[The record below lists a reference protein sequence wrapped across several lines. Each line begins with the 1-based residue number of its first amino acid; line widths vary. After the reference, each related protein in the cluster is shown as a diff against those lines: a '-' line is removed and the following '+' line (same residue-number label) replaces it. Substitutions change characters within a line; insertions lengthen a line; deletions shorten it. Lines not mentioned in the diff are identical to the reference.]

1 MSGNV
6 EKAPFELSR
15 EALEILEANK
25 RQMEADLA
33 AGRIQ
38 PGHRRSVTMP
48 NGDRFHIALPNLE
61 AERRPAS
68 KRRGLFKR
76 FRKQA

>member
-1 MSGNV
+1 MSGNI
-6 EKAPFELSR
+6 EKDTLELSS
-15 EALEILEANK
+15 EALGILEANK

-48 NGDRFHIALPNLE
+48 NGDRFHIALPDMD
-61 AERRPAS
+61 AGSQSAP
-68 KRRGLFKR
+68 KRRAWLRRLLKE
-76 FRKQA
+76 A